1 MSGGGSTPVW
11 FERETEEFLARARQ
25 APRRGLL
32 LDFDGTLAPF
42 VPDRARA
49 VPFAGV
55 RAILGRIASD
65 ERTRLGIVSGRAA
78 EDLRRVVGSG
88 LRLELW
94 ASHGLEQLTRDGSY
108 VVPQAL
114 PAISQ
119 FLDEVRL
126 WIARRDWM
134 AIVEV
139 KPYGLALHERAL
151 PDVYSQARPEILA
164 RWSDPARQAGLEIL
178 EFDGG
183 VELRPSGIHKGRV
196 VERILGELP
205 PGAPVAYLG
214 DDRTDEDAFAAIEGR
229 GLGVLVRAE
238 RRPTRARAFL
248 RPPEELLRFL
258 EAWVEQPESRAT
270 TAGPDPFPR
279 GERR

>member
-1 MSGGGSTPVW
+1 MSGGGSTPVG
-11 FERETEEFLARARQ
+11 FETETQEFLARARR
-25 APRRGLL
+25 APRRSLL

-42 VPDRARA
+42 VPDRFRA
-49 VPFAGV
+49 VPYPGV
-55 RAILGRIASD
+55 RELLARVASD

-78 EDLRRVVGSG
+78 EDLRRLLGSG
-88 LRLELW
+88 SGFELW
-94 ASHGLEQLTRDGSY
+94 ASHGLEHVGRAGSY
-108 VVPQAL
+108 EVP
-114 PAISQ
+114 PARSAITR
-119 FLDEVRL
+119 FLEEVRP
-126 WIARRDWM
+126 WIARRGWM
-134 AIVEV
+134 TIVEV

-151 PDVYSQARPEILA
+151 PDVYAEARPEILD
-164 RWSDPARQAGLEIL
+164 RWKGPACRAGLDIV

-183 VELRPSGIHKGRV
+183 VELRPSGVHKGRV
-196 VERILGELP
+196 VERILAELP

-214 DDRTDEDAFAAIEGR
+214 DDGTDEDAFAAIEGK

-258 EAWVEQPESRAT
+258 EVWVEP
-270 TAGPDPFPR
+270 PDSEAAEPDCFPP